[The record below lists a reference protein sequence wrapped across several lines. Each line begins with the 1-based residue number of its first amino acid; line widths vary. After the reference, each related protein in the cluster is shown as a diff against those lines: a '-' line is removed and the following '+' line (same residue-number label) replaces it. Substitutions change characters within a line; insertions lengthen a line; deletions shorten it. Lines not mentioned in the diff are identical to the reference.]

1 MEFFTNIWNWFVA
14 NKDSILTVVSSA
26 EFVALVS
33 AIIGITMSKKGMIEN
48 SSLNKELKA
57 ILKET
62 RAENT
67 ELKKEN
73 EKIRVNLEKVL
84 ENTETVL
91 TKTSAT
97 VEALSVVYSSSI
109 KNPETRDTVNNILTN
124 AKFAETKTRAELVKA
139 LEDLQAKNEIQVE
152 EAKKTVEKAKKTLS
166 ISDNTVL
173 RG

>member
-1 MEFFTNIWNWFVA
+1 MEFFQNIWAWFVN
-14 NKDSILTVVSSA
+14 NKDSIFAIVSSA

-33 AIIGITMSKKGMIEN
+33 AIIGLTKSRKGMTEN
-48 SSLNKELKA
+48 STLNKELKA

-62 RAENT
+62 REENT

-73 EKIRVNLEKVL
+73 EKIKVSLEKVL

-109 KNPETRDTVNNILTN
+109 KNPETRDTVTNILTN

-139 LEDLQAKNEIQVE
+139 LEELQIKNEIQVE

-166 ISDNTVL
+166 VSDNTVL